1 MKNDRLFDALVE
13 STEAPSSNAGGAISA
28 DDLQAFEKRIV
39 ESINTKLTER
49 LDKFKREETARQTQT
64 ETKVETVT
72 TENNESEDNENGKST
87 D

>member
-1 MKNDRLFDALVE
+1 MFNALVE
-13 STEAPSSNAGGAISA
+13 SAEAPSSNTGGAISA
-28 DDLQAFEKRIV
+28 DELQAFEKRIV

-49 LDKFKREETARQTQT
+49 LDQFKKEETARQPQT

-72 TENNESEDNENGKST
+72 TENKESEDNENGKST